1 MIPAVGYI
9 KLTRAT
15 LRDTIMDDPNGFILL
30 MQAALKAW
38 RGPGISQGGLY
49 PGEAILTRPRRM
61 SDKEFRA
68 AKIRLVTKGLLAIDA
83 VRRKH
88 TIACLTEAGERLAD
102 PQVLWGELRGDYP
115 SATKPARAGNFGH
128 RTSLRGEPRG
138 EVKGSRANRLADKDE
153 VWGES
158 RGELPLVERS
168 KPASTCEAD
177 QDSRGELR
185 GEVEGE
191 VPSEKGRTLNK
202 KEDKNKDSSS
212 WSGLL
217 ETLWAEVAPRRNAD
231 KPPKTLFQRKCTELL
246 VEHSETTIRALIG
259 YANVKA
265 DRSFIGHIEWAIKN
279 GKIPDA
285 LDYLHA
291 ELDRKRKAAEPSQ
304 PPPSQEEITEMDRRN
319 SLFASLVLARNRNDQ
334 AEVERLKAILDFN
347 PQQLGQPTPCAHGAL
362 SGAGQ
367 GLCPSEPRE
376 GEGKEPK
383 A

>member
-1 MIPAVGYI
+1 
-9 KLTRAT
+9 
-15 LRDTIMDDPNGFILL
+15 MDDPNGFILL

-88 TIACLTEAGERLAD
+88 TIACLTEAGEKLAD
-102 PQVLWGELRGDYP
+102 PQIIWGEARGKSS
-115 SATKPARAGNFGH
+115 SAVNPARADHPSH
-128 RTSLRGEPRG
+128 RESLRGEPRG

-153 VWGES
+153 VRGES

-168 KPASTCEAD
+168 QPASTCEAD

-212 WSGLL
+212 WGDLL
-217 ETLWAEVAPRRNAD
+217 EALWAEVAPQGKANI
-231 KPPKTLFQRKCTELL
+231 PPKAVFQRKCKEWLTE
-246 VEHSETTIRALIG
+246 HPTETVRALIE
-259 YANVKA
+259 YANANA
-265 DRSFIGHIEWAIKN
+265 DRSFIGHIEWAIKD
-279 GKIPDA
+279 GHIQTA
-285 LDYLHA
+285 IDYWRA
-291 ELDRKRKAAEPSQ
+291 AMDRKRKSAEPSE
-304 PPPSQEEITEMDRRN
+304 PPNSPEEITRN
-319 SLFASLVLARNRNDQ
+319 LALTPLRAGLYLAQKRGDQ
-334 AEVERLKAILDFN
+334 AEIERLEAAIGSTLA
-347 PQQLGQPTPCAHGAL
+347 QLGQPTPCAHGAL
-362 SGAGQ
+362 SGAGR

-376 GEGKEPK
+376 DESQEPK